1 VRRIVAITLGLAYLI
16 AEFFN
21 VPEVGLR
28 WAVWLSCDLSGAF
41 TFLYLYV
48 HPRTVMDRTYGG
60 RLSDD
65 RISCFDLSSD
75 RTAS

>member
-48 HPRTVMDRTYGG
+48 HRGPAWIA
-60 RLSDD
+60 L
-65 RISCFDLSSD
+65 
-75 RTAS
+75 TAVGLVTIAFPASI